1 MPQLNVAGL
10 LLRGGQKAGGIEG
23 QLQLGRSAYEKS
35 SNWLVEILVRVANTQ
50 YHLVVLE
57 RI

>member
-1 MPQLNVAGL
+1 MPQLDVAGL

-35 SNWLVEILVRVANTQ
+35 SDWLVEVLVRVANAQ
-50 YHLVVLE
+50 HHLVVLE
-57 RI
+57 RV